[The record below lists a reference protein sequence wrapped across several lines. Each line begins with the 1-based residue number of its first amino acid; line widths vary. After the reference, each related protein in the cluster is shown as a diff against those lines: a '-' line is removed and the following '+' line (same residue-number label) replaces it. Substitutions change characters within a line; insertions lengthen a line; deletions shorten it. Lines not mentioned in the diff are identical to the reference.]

1 MKKKVKVRVTR
12 GGQNEGA
19 DLSDML
25 EGVLLAAAEGKVQEL
40 RNYLDRGGNPQI
52 KETDMFG
59 YTLLQLTVLSNNP
72 DAVSVVLQRRP
83 DVNATSDDGT
93 TTALILAAR
102 KGNTNIIS
110 LLLRASAHVSTLSS
124 PGAYPL
130 LTAAEHA
137 PDEAP
142 IRLLLRAGASI
153 RAVDPSRE
161 SVLHKAV
168 QGRSPRVLRER
179 TSNPPCF
186 FLPPFSSP
194 SSSVAPQKT
203 TADL

>member
-12 GGQNEGA
+12 GGHNEGA
-19 DLSDML
+19 ELSDML
-25 EGVLLAAAEGKVQEL
+25 DGVLAAAAEGRVQEL

-52 KETDMFG
+52 KENEMFG

-83 DVNATSDDGT
+83 DLNATSDDGK
-93 TTALILAAR
+93 TTALILAAT
-102 KGNTNIIS
+102 KGNANIIS
-110 LLLRASAHVSTLSS
+110 LLLRAGAYVSTLSS

-130 LTAAEHA
+130 LAAAEHA

-153 RAVDPSRE
+153 RAVDSSRE
-161 SVLHKAV
+161 TVLHKAV

-179 TSNPPCF
+179 TPT
-186 FLPPFSSP
+186 LP
-194 SSSVAPQKT
+194 
-203 TADL
+203 